1 MVKTGLGR
9 VARKDRR
16 DMKSIPS
23 IPEITPARRR
33 VRPLLLA
40 GIGMMLALGT
50 AMPAL
55 AQYKQEVRNDMRR
68 CTAGEGPAVAVTVDG
83 VKSSAGNV
91 RVQSYRATPD
101 DWLQKG
107 RWLSRIEVPAR
118 AGTMTFCVPVPTAGR
133 YAIAVRH
140 DVNGNGNTDIRN
152 DGGAMSNNPS
162 INIFNLG
169 KPSYTKT
176 GFEVGRGVKSIR
188 VQMRYL

>member
-33 VRPLLLA
+33 ARPLLLA

-118 AGTMTFCVPVPTAGR
+118 AGTMTFCVPVPAAGD
-133 YAIAVRH
+133 YALAVRH
-140 DVNGNGNTDIRN
+140 DVNGNGGTDFMT

-162 INIFNLG
+162 INVFNLG
-169 KPSYTKT
+169 KPSVSKT
-176 GFEVGRGVKSIR
+176 AFRVGKGVTAIR
-188 VQMRYL
+188 VRMRYL